1 MKDKRNEPVIK
12 VTNSAFSKARK
23 KFSCDAFIELNQQAT
38 NEFYSLDD
46 IQTWCGFRVLGVDGT
61 KYHLPDNEAIVEK
74 FGGQTNQ
81 HTEVPMALGSC
92 LYDVFQGLV
101 IDARLA
107 PYKSSERELA
117 FEHLARAQADED
129 LIVYDRGYPAFWL
142 LIAHVALGL
151 QYCMRVKSSFNQLT
165 KQFVASGKKQAIVT
179 LTPDKDMVAT
189 CRQKQLPIQPI
200 QVRLLRIKTSKGVY
214 ILITSLLDR
223 KAYPLNAFKEL
234 YHLRWQAEEGYKRQK
249 SWLEIENFTGKTPLA
264 IEQDFHA
271 KILTQTLAAI
281 TIYAAQ
287 VYRKSSVDR
296 RQHTYKT
303 NFAQTLSAM
312 RDTLIRVL
320 FGQLD
325 CLAIA
330 RFFRTIASSLSIV
343 RPGRSFERK
352 RNTSSRRRFNTPYKR
367 VL

>member
-1 MKDKRNEPVIK
+1 MKDKRDEPVIE

-23 KFSCDAFIELNQQAT
+23 KFSANAFIELNRQASD
-38 NEFYSLDD
+38 EFYALAD
-46 IQTWCGFRVLGVDGT
+46 IQTWYGFRVLGVDGT

-117 FEHLARAQADED
+117 YEHLASVQAKD

-142 LIAHVALGL
+142 LSAHEALGL

-165 KQFVASGKKQAIVT
+165 QQFVASGKKQAIVT
-179 LTPDKDMVAT
+179 FMPDKDMVAT
-189 CRQKQLPIQPI
+189 CQQKQLPTEPM
-200 QVRLLRIKTSKGVY
+200 QVRLLRIKTSKGDY
-214 ILITSLLDR
+214 ILITNLLDK
-223 KAYPLNAFKEL
+223 KAYPLNAFKQL

-281 TIYAAQ
+281 TVYAAQ
-287 VYRKSSVDR
+287 VHRKSSVDR
-296 RQHTYKT
+296 RQHTYKI

-312 RDTLIRVL
+312 RDTLIRLL

-325 CLAIA
+325 SLAIT
-330 RFFRTIASSLSIV
+330 RFLRTIASSLSIV

-352 RNTSSRRRFNTPYKR
+352 SNKSSNRRFNTPYKR